1 MKLDGFRF
9 VIVGSGNISRTY
21 LHAID
26 NLPGVAVAAM
36 VSRGG
41 HRPAHLPSAIPV
53 FTSLASVSVPFEAVI
68 LTTPN
73 AMHHQGAIEAAHLGK
88 HVLTEKVLDISIAN
102 MDAMTAAC
110 AAAGVKLAVS
120 YQRRMSPDNI
130 AMKALLDS
138 GQLGRVFAADMR
150 VKFYRDMA
158 YYNSGPYRGKYAL
171 DGGGPFIQQA
181 SHNVDIFCWFFGMP
195 DQVVSLLGTFVHPI
209 EVEDHG
215 VALLRYANGMIGT
228 ITASSACKPG
238 FPPVLDIHSERGS
251 VVMVNDDIVT
261 WNVEGVERPAKPA
274 GFEVHSGSNT
284 AAVTDTAGHEAIL
297 RDFVEAVRE
306 NREPAVPASQGRLA
320 TELILKIYQAND
332 LRALK
337 L

>member
-1 MKLDGFRF
+1 MKPAEFRF

-21 LHAID
+21 LRAIH

-36 VSRGG
+36 VSRNGQRPG
-41 HRPAHLPSAIPV
+41 HLDPAIPV
-53 FTSLASVSVPFEAVI
+53 FTSLAAVDVPFDAVI

-73 AMHHQGAIEAAHLGK
+73 ALHHVGALEAARLGK

-102 MDAMTAAC
+102 MDAMCAAC
-110 AAAGVKLAVS
+110 DAAGVKLAVS
-120 YQRRMSPDNI
+120 YQRRMSPDNL
-130 AMKALLDS
+130 AMKALLES
-138 GQLGRVFAADMR
+138 GRLGRVFAADMR

-158 YYNSGPYRGKYAL
+158 YYNSGAYRGKYEM

-181 SHNVDIFCWFFGMP
+181 AHNVDIFCWFFGLP
-195 DQVVSLLGTFVHPI
+195 DRVVSMIGTLIHPI

-238 FPPVLDIHSERGS
+238 FPPVLDIHTERGS
-251 VVMVNDDIVT
+251 IVMVNDEIVT
-261 WNVEGVERPAKPA
+261 WNVEGVERPARPA

-284 AAVTDTAGHEAIL
+284 AAVTDTAGHEAII
-297 RDFVEAVRE
+297 RDFVGAVRE
-306 NREPAVPASQGRLA
+306 NREPAVSAAQGRLA
-320 TELILKIYQAND
+320 TELILKIYAANV
-332 LRALK
+332 K
-337 L
+337 